1 MIYFF
6 GNQKILLILSNT
18 TKDFFNQNEN
28 TMKSY
33 TFILACLFIANFAFA
48 QDLPEQFDLRDYN
61 GENYVTSVKS
71 QIDGTCWAHGAVAA
85 IEGNLIMNGNW
96 TNAGLEGEPNLAEY
110 HLDWWN
116 GFNQEF
122 NQDTMP
128 DDGSGL
134 DVHMGG
140 DYLVTSAYLS
150 RGDGAIKDTALEGY
164 WHSNTPR
171 RADTS
176 YNYFYVRNIEWL
188 TIGDSL
194 ERINLLKEKIMEN
207 GVMGTCMAYSGQ
219 FIDYNY
225 NHYQPPSS
233 DMLPN
238 HAIAIVGWD
247 DNHATDAP
255 QPGAW
260 LCKNSWG
267 NSWGYSGYFWIS
279 YYDKWAGREPEMGA
293 ISFSNT
299 VEPFFDTIYYHDY
312 HGWRDTWAESNTAM
326 NAFTAKDSISIK
338 AVSFYTA
345 ADSVNY
351 TCTVYDDFNTEPS
364 NSLGTVSGF
373 IALTGFHTID
383 LSELIGIPKGEDFY
397 LELEFDKGGQPF
409 DRTSVVPV
417 LLCAEN
423 TRTVVHSTASEG
435 ESFYKDD
442 QDQWVDFYS
451 EGDDFWQYSG
461 NFCIKAIVDKGMD
474 PGIGIS
480 TEPRTSIDVNVWPQ
494 PAKDRINFAIG
505 GSHRGGKLYISNVS
519 GQIVK
524 SIHFGGKAQL
534 QVDMSHLASGIYLY
548 QIRTEDGMATGKL
561 IKQ

>member
-1 MIYFF
+1 
-6 GNQKILLILSNT
+6 
-18 TKDFFNQNEN
+18 
-28 TMKSY
+28 MKHYY
-33 TFILACLFIANFAFA
+33 TFVLLTLFVFNSSFA
-48 QDLPEQFDLRDYN
+48 QELPEQFDLRDYN
-61 GENYVTSVKS
+61 GENFVTSVKS
-71 QIDGTCWAHGAVAA
+71 QIDGTCWTHGAMAA
-85 IEGNLIMNGNW
+85 IEGNLMMNANW
-96 TNAGLEGEPNLAEY
+96 TNAGLDGEPNLAEY

-134 DVHMGG
+134 EVHYGG

-150 RGDGAIKDTALEGY
+150 RGEGAIQDTAIEGY
-164 WHSNTPR
+164 WHSNMPR

-188 TIGDSL
+188 AMGDSL
-194 ERINLLKEKIMEN
+194 ERIDLLKTKIMEN
-207 GVMGTCMAYSGQ
+207 GVMGTCMAYNGQ

-225 NHYQPPSS
+225 NHYQPPGS
-233 DMLPN
+233 DVLPN

-247 DNHATDAP
+247 DNHPTDAP

-312 HGWRDTWAESNTAM
+312 HGWRDTWTESNTAM
-326 NAFTAKDSISIK
+326 NAFSAVDSMSLK

-351 TCTVYDDFNTEPS
+351 TCTIYDDFDTELS
-364 NSLGTVSGF
+364 NSLGQVAGF
-373 IALTGFHTID
+373 IELKGFHTID
-383 LSELIGIPKGEDFY
+383 LPELIGIPEGDDFY

-409 DRTSVVPV
+409 DRTSEVPV

-423 TRTVVHSTASEG
+423 TRTVVHSTASES
-435 ESFYKDD
+435 ESFYKND
-442 QDQWVDFYS
+442 QGHWIDFYS
-451 EGDDFWQYSG
+451 EGDAFWEHSG
-461 NFCIKAIVDKGMD
+461 NFCIKAIADKGMEAGN
-474 PGIGIS
+474 GIIS
-480 TEPRTSIDVNVWPQ
+480 EPHTNIDINVWPQ
-494 PAKDRINFAIG
+494 PAKDRVNIALAG
-505 GSHRGGKLYISNVS
+505 THRGGKLYISNLS